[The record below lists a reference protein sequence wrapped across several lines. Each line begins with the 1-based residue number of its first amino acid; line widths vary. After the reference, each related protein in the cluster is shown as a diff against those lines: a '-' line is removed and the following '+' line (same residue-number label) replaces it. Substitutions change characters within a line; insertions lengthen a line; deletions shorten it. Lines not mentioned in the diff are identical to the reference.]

1 MSETTWNGKPQ
12 GNGDISRRG
21 YLEGKG
27 FWSWAYTLDH
37 KRIGVMYLYTTLFF
51 FLVGG
56 VFALLIRIK
65 LMFPGEWIFS
75 NQTYNVLFTMHG
87 ALMIFLFIIP
97 AIPSGLGNFFIPL
110 HIGARDVAFP
120 RINLMSY
127 WVFVAG
133 IVVILVSLVRPMDT
147 GWTFYTPYSAKTS
160 ADVTLL
166 SFGIFLIGMSSI
178 LTGLNFLVTIHKLRA
193 PGMTWHRMPLF
204 IWSMYATSII
214 QVLATPVVGITF
226 LLLAM
231 ERMFGVGF
239 FDPAKGGDPILFQHF
254 FWFYSHPVVY
264 VMILPAMGVISEV
277 VPVFSRKPIFG
288 YNAIAY
294 SSVAIA
300 VFGFF
305 VWGHHMFVSGMSG
318 TAAIIFS
325 LLTFSVAIPTAV
337 KVFNWIATMYKGSIT
352 FESPMLYALT
362 FIFLFVVGGLT
373 GMFLGALGS
382 DIHVH
387 DTYFIVAHFHYTM
400 MGGTVMGL
408 LAGLHFW
415 FPKMTGRMLSEKM
428 ARYAGA
434 LCLAAHVC
442 RLQRHLL
449 HPVHHGVR
457 GDAQTLRGIPGAIPD
472 AQHSIHGGLVG
483 PRGGNPHHVRELRP
497 QPVPGGAGSPEPLES
512 AVPGLADRVAASHG
526 EFRGNPDGQRLA
538 VQLREQESL
547 MDRNANKPISGS
559 ISAHGLAG
567 GFLSATLAT
576 FARSL
581 PVPLAAISI
590 LRRDTP
596 FSLDEKTRSVP
607 PLRGTP
613 RSALCS
619 EYPPAP
625 HEPGRG
631 PVRQTLH
638 QVIGRL

>member
-1 MSETTWNGKPQ
+1 MKETTLNGEQPP
-12 GNGDISRRG
+12 NGDASPRG
-21 YLEGKG
+21 YLEAKG

-51 FLVGG
+51 FLLGG

-65 LMFPGEWIFS
+65 LMFPGQHIFT

-97 AIPSGLGNFFIPL
+97 AIPSGLGNFFIPM

-120 RINLMSY
+120 RLNLLSY

-133 IVVILVSLVRPMDT
+133 IVVILFSLIRPMDT
-147 GWTFYTPYSAKTS
+147 GWTFYTPYSARTA
-160 ADVTLL
+160 ADVTTL
-166 SFGIFLIGMSSI
+166 SFGVFLIGMSSI

-231 ERMFGVGF
+231 ERVLGVGF

-264 VMILPAMGVISEV
+264 VMILPAMGIISEI
-277 VPVFSRKPIFG
+277 VPAFSRKPIFG

-305 VWGHHMFVSGMSG
+305 VWGHHMFVTGMSG

-325 LLTFSVAIPTAV
+325 LLTYSVAIPTAI

-373 GMFLGALGS
+373 GMFLGALGA

-400 MGGTVMGL
+400 VGGTVMGL
-408 LAGLHFW
+408 LAGLHYW

-428 ARYAGA
+428 ARPAWLLMFIGFNVTFFTQFILGYEGMPRRYAEYPAQYQA
-434 LCLAAHVC
+434 LNIVSTVGSWILAAGI
-442 RLQRHLL
+442 LIMFANF
-449 HPVHHGVR
+449 VH
-457 GDAQTLRGIPGAIPD
+457 
-472 AQHSIHGGLVG
+472 GL
-483 PRGGNPHHVRELRP
+483 
-497 QPVPGGAGSPEPLES
+497 
-512 AVPGLADRVAASHG
+512 
-526 EFRGNPDGQRLA
+526 FRG
-538 VQLREQESL
+538 
-547 MDRNANKPISGS
+547 
-559 ISAHGLAG
+559 
-567 GFLSATLAT
+567 
-576 FARSL
+576 
-581 PVPLAAISI
+581 
-590 LRRDTP
+590 
-596 FSLDEKTRSVP
+596 
-607 PLRGTP
+607 
-613 RSALCS
+613 
-619 EYPPAP
+619 PPAP
-625 HEPGRG
+625 PNPWKALSLEW
-631 PVRQTLH
+631 QTGSPPPTENYPEIPTVTDWPYGYAGK
-638 QVIGRL
+638 QT

>member
-1 MSETTWNGKPQ
+1 MRETTWNGGSQ
-12 GNGDISRRG
+12 ENGNASRRG
-21 YLEGKG
+21 YLEEKG

-65 LMFPGEWIFS
+65 LMFPGQQIFS

-110 HIGARDVAFP
+110 HIGAADVAFP

-133 IVVILVSLVRPMDT
+133 IVVILFSLVRPMDT
-147 GWTFYTPYSAKTS
+147 GWTFYTPYSAKT
-160 ADVTLL
+160 AANVTIL

-337 KVFNWIATMYKGSIT
+337 KVFNWIATMYRGSIT
-352 FESPMLYALT
+352 FEAPMLYALT

-373 GMFLGALGS
+373 GMYLGALGA

-415 FPKMTGRMLSEKM
+415 FPKMTGRMLSDKM
-428 ARYAGA
+428 ARYAWA
-434 LCLAAHVC
+434 LMFVGFHVTFFTQFLLGFEGMPRRYAEYPARFQSLNIVSTVGSWILAAGILTMVTNF
-442 RLQRHLL
+442 
-449 HPVHHGVR
+449 VR
-457 GDAQTLRGIPGAIPD
+457 GLFRGEPAPPNPWKALSLDWQT
-472 AQHSIHGGLVG
+472 
-483 PRGGNPHHVRELRP
+483 
-497 QPVPGGAGSPEPLES
+497 GSPPPTEN
-512 AVPGLADRVAASHG
+512 
-526 EFRGNPDGQRLA
+526 FRETPTVTDWPYGF
-538 VQLREQESL
+538 
-547 MDRNANKPISGS
+547 
-559 ISAHGLAG
+559 AG
-567 GFLSATLAT
+567 
-576 FARSL
+576 
-581 PVPLAAISI
+581 
-590 LRRDTP
+590 
-596 FSLDEKTRSVP
+596 
-607 PLRGTP
+607 
-613 RSALCS
+613 
-619 EYPPAP
+619 
-625 HEPGRG
+625 
-631 PVRQTLH
+631 RQS
-638 QVIGRL
+638 